1 MGPVPFSHFNH
12 VGTSALSKQP
22 RMGRK
27 CVRGLTPFFVT
38 LALTSAETHSPSCQ
52 SSWLPILVPPAPR
65 FLEDAS
71 RRKGGDAGPVP
82 ATGPGHKLGWGEAL
96 VWIADPPGGL
106 SSQPSL
112 QLLALFV
119 PSDVACRSKLLH
131 KPGGCSCY
139 SPLDMGTSPERL
151 PGQKGSSLGWNQR
164 SGAHLGP
171 CLSYV

>member
-27 CVRGLTPFFVT
+27 CVRGLTLFFVT
-38 LALTSAETHSPSCQ
+38 LALRSAEKHSCQ
-52 SSWLPILVPPAPR
+52 SSCLPILVRPAPR

-82 ATGPGHKLGWGEAL
+82 ATGPGHKSGWGVAL

-119 PSDVACRSKLLH
+119 PWKS
-131 KPGGCSCY
+131 
-139 SPLDMGTSPERL
+139 
-151 PGQKGSSLGWNQR
+151 
-164 SGAHLGP
+164 
-171 CLSYV
+171 